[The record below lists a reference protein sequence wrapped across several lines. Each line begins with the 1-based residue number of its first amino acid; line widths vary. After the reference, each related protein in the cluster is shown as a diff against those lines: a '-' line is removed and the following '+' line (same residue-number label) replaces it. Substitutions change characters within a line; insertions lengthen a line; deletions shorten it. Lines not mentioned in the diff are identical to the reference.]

1 MASQQ
6 RRRNLPTFFDWIEDF
21 QFSPRFGLGEHA
33 IRVEEY
39 QEDGTYTVRAELPG
53 VDPERDVDISVEH
66 GLLTLRAQRTE
77 ESKEGKRSEF
87 AYGSFTR
94 RIQLPEGVDEDDIT
108 ASYASG
114 VLTITAPAGR
124 VPSAPRRIRV
134 SRSAAEDLADVS
146 TPKPAT
152 GMPGIS
158 DPQPSRGPEHDVL
171 STREEDRQRD
181 VMGTGDLGDTGN
193 TGGSGS
199 TGDFRDV
206 ES

>member
-1 MASQQ
+1 MASQT

-21 QFSPRFGLGEHA
+21 QFGPRFGLGEHA

-39 QEDGTYTVRAELPG
+39 QEDGTYTVKAELPG
-53 VDPERDVDISVEH
+53 IDPERDVDISVEH

-87 AYGSFTR
+87 LYGTFTR

-108 ASYASG
+108 ASYDNG
-114 VLTITAPAGR
+114 VLTIKAPAGR
-124 VPSAPRRIRV
+124 VATAPRRIRV
-134 SRSAAEDLADVS
+134 SRPGTEGLAGVS
-146 TPKPAT
+146 TPEPTT
-152 GMPGIS
+152 GIPGVS
-158 DPQPSRGPEHDVL
+158 DPQQTPGQERDVMD
-171 STREEDRQRD
+171 TREQDRQRD
-181 VMGTGDLGDTGN
+181 VMGTGDIGDTGD
-193 TGGSGS
+193 SGS